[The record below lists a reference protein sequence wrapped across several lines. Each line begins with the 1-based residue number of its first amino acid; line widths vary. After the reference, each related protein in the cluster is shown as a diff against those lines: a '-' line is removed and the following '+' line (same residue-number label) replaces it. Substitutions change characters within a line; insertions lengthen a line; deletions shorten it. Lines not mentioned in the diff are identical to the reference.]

1 MSLPFPVSNSP
12 NWVSWTV
19 FILPH
24 WVFLIA
30 FWCQEALG
38 QGHEQRS
45 MWSAQQ
51 TPAIPANGEHLF
63 SPGDFRFKD
72 ILSAGCQ
79 QAHLTTQAGFCWPR
93 PPSPGALT
101 QPAHGSSGSRGARSA
116 RLTAAPAVALCG
128 REQLGSERRD
138 CGIEHQQ
145 AYPTL
150 ATGCRFRTLPACL
163 GKGMERLTVPG
174 VGSCQTQ

>member
-1 MSLPFPVSNSP
+1 MPFGVKKPWAKAMSRGQCGRRSRPQPSQQMESIYFP
-12 NWVSWTV
+12 
-19 FILPH
+19 
-24 WVFLIA
+24 
-30 FWCQEALG
+30 
-38 QGHEQRS
+38 QGTSDLRTFCLLAASKHIS
-45 MWSAQQ
+45 
-51 TPAIPANGEHLF
+51 
-63 SPGDFRFKD
+63 
-72 ILSAGCQ
+72 
-79 QAHLTTQAGFCWPR
+79 QAGFCWPR

-116 RLTAAPAVALCG
+116 RLTAAPAVVLCG

-145 AYPTL
+145 AYPAL
-150 ATGCRFRTLPACL
+150 ATGRRFRTLPACL